1 MERGRRVVIEGTD
14 GTGKSTIADI
24 TAEMLRRNGKHVIRL
39 DEPDSAID
47 EDGTILVPAARE
59 LRKLIKDGSIE
70 RTPEANVTLFTA
82 ARLANWLQAT
92 KPALERGDWVVQAR
106 DYTSTEAYQGYAEGY
121 GIENVAYIT
130 HQTLGND
137 YMLPDARVI
146 LDFDDN
152 AEEERKRRIQQR
164 GILETPDTFEMRGDD
179 FQQRV
184 RDGYRLIARRD
195 NIPLISSQQEKEVVA
210 REVWAQI
217 MGQVGLSLV
226 FDRFDGTR

>member
-1 MERGRRVVIEGTD
+1 MVYGDYDVD
-14 GTGKSTIADI
+14 GTTSVALVYGLLAHYSERII
-24 TAEMLRRNGKHVIRL
+24 HYV
-39 DEPDSAID
+39 PD
-47 EDGTILVPAARE
+47 R
-59 LRKLIKDGSIE
+59 
-70 RTPEANVTLFTA
+70 
-82 ARLANWLQAT
+82 
-92 KPALERGDWVVQAR
+92 
-106 DYTSTEAYQGYAEGY
+106 YAEGY
-121 GIENVAYIT
+121 GIENVAYVT

-137 YMLPDARVI
+137 YMPPDARVI

-164 GILETPDTFEMRGDD
+164 GMLETPDTFEMRGDD

-210 REVWAQI
+210 REVWAQV

>member
-1 MERGRRVVIEGTD
+1 
-14 GTGKSTIADI
+14 
-24 TAEMLRRNGKHVIRL
+24 
-39 DEPDSAID
+39 
-47 EDGTILVPAARE
+47 
-59 LRKLIKDGSIE
+59 
-70 RTPEANVTLFTA
+70 
-82 ARLANWLQAT
+82 
-92 KPALERGDWVVQAR
+92 
-106 DYTSTEAYQGYAEGY
+106 
-121 GIENVAYIT
+121 
-130 HQTLGND
+130 
-137 YMLPDARVI
+137 MLPDARVI

-164 GILETPDTFEMRGDD
+164 GILEIPDTFEMRGDD

-226 FDRFDGTR
+226 FDRFDGKKKKKNVFT